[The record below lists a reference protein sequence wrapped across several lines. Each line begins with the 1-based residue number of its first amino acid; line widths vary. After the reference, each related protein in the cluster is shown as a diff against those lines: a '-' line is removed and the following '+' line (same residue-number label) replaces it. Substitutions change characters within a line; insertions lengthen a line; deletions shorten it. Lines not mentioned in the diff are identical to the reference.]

1 MKFAIQIFLAIC
13 LLYPATGAFAQAKFV
28 YGSPAPVKGPEA
40 QAIIQY
46 FDQVEKAAGGSLKI
60 ERTFD
65 GQVVQARATL
75 PGVRDGLVDA
85 SFVYDTFF
93 TTELKS
99 SMVVTD
105 LAMISGHPLALAGAI
120 NEVFLLNCPPCE
132 ADFSRVKV
140 RPIAYNGVAPFYLL
154 SRNPVNSINDL
165 KGKSI
170 RAASAFAVFS
180 KAMGATP
187 VSIVPAE
194 VYEAMQRGAVDGAI
208 TGGVWLR
215 SYNLWDVA
223 KYIVDL
229 PLGQYNSSALF
240 MAGVNSWKSLS
251 AAHKK
256 LMVDRLPF
264 LVAEATLNHIKE
276 TKEVLEEAGRK
287 GVKMSPVPADFKS
300 FVEKYRQGEPQ
311 RAVNDGK
318 NKGVEKADLLV
329 KAFTEKLA
337 KWEKIVGEVGD
348 NRPKY
353 EEALRAEI
361 FNKVKW

>member
-1 MKFAIQIFLAIC
+1 MKWLTQMAVALW
-13 LLYPATGAFAQAKFV
+13 LLSLTAGSFAQSKFV
-28 YGSPAPVKGPEA
+28 YGSPAPSKGPEA
-40 QAIIQY
+40 RAIIKY
-46 FDQVEKAAGGSLKI
+46 FDQVEKTTGGSLKI

-65 GQVVQARATL
+65 GQVVQARASL
-75 PGVRDGLVDA
+75 PGVRDGLIDA

-99 SMVVTD
+99 SMVITD
-105 LAMISGHPLALAGAI
+105 LAMISGHPLALAGAR
-120 NEVFLLNCPPCE
+120 NEVSLLDCLPCDAE
-132 ADFSRVKV
+132 FSRVKV

-154 SRNPVNSINDL
+154 SRSPVNSINDL

-187 VSIVPAE
+187 VSTVPAE
-194 VYEAMQRGAVDGAI
+194 VYEAMQRGAVDCAI

-223 KYIVDL
+223 KFIVDL

-240 MAGVNSWKSLS
+240 VAGVNSWKSLS

-256 LMVDRLPF
+256 AMVDRLPF
-264 LVAEATLNHIKE
+264 LVAEATLNHIHE
-276 TKEVLEEAGRK
+276 TKEILEEAGKR
-287 GVKMSPVPADFKS
+287 GVKIIPAPGDLKS
-300 FVEKYRQGEPQ
+300 FVENYRKGESQ
-311 RAVNDGK
+311 RAANDAKG
-318 NKGVEKADLLV
+318 KGVEKADILV
-329 KAFTEKLA
+329 KAFIEKLA
-337 KWEKIVGEVGD
+337 KWEKIVAEVGD

-361 FNKVKW
+361 FSRLKW

>member
-1 MKFAIQIFLAIC
+1 MKRMIQIVVILGV
-13 LLYPATGAFAQAKFV
+13 LSLGTGALAQAKFV
-28 YGSPAPVKGPEA
+28 YGSPAPSKGPEA
-40 QAIIQY
+40 RAMIQY
-46 FDQVEKAAGGSLKI
+46 FDQVEKATGGSLKI

-65 GQVVQARATL
+65 GQVVQARASL
-75 PGVRDGLVDA
+75 PGVRDGLIDA

-99 SMVVTD
+99 SMVITD

-120 NEVFLLNCPPCE
+120 NEVFLLNCPPCD

-154 SRNPVNSINDL
+154 SRSPVNSINDL

-187 VSIVPAE
+187 VSTVPAE
-194 VYEAMQRGAVDGAI
+194 VYEAMQRGAVNCAI
-208 TGGVWLR
+208 TGGGWLR

-223 KYIVDL
+223 KFIVDL

-240 MAGVNSWKSLS
+240 VAGVNSWKSLS

-256 LMVDRLPF
+256 AMVDRLPF
-264 LVAEATLNHIKE
+264 LVAEATLNHIHE
-276 TKEVLEEAGRK
+276 TKEILEEAGRK
-287 GVKMSPVPADFKS
+287 GVRITAAPADLKS
-300 FVEKYRQGEPQ
+300 FVENYRQGETV
-311 RAVNDGK
+311 RVMNDAK
-318 NKGVEKADLLV
+318 SKGVEKGDTIV
-329 KAFTEKLA
+329 KAYLEKLA
-337 KWEKIVGEVGD
+337 KWEKIVAEVGG
-348 NRPKY
+348 NRAKY
-353 EEALRAEI
+353 EEALRNEI
-361 FNKVKW
+361 FDRVKW

>member
-1 MKFAIQIFLAIC
+1 MKWLTQVVVALG
-13 LLYPATGAFAQAKFV
+13 LLSLATGAFAQAKFV
-28 YGSPAPVKGPEA
+28 YGSPAPSKGPEA
-40 QAIIQY
+40 RAIIQY
-46 FDQVEKAAGGSLKI
+46 FDQVEKATGGTLKI

-75 PGVRDGLVDA
+75 PGVRDALVDG
-85 SFVYDTFF
+85 SFIYDTFF

-99 SMVVTD
+99 SMVITD
-105 LAMISGHPLALAGAI
+105 LAMISGHPLALAGAL
-120 NEVFLLNCPPCE
+120 NEVFLLNCPQCD

-154 SRNPVNSINDL
+154 SRTPINSLKDV

-187 VSIVPAE
+187 VSTVPAE
-194 VYEAMQRGAVDGAI
+194 VYEAMQRGAIDGAI

-223 KYIVDL
+223 KFVVDL
-229 PLGQYNSSALF
+229 PLGQYNSSLLF
-240 MAGVNSWKSLS
+240 AANVNSWKSLS

-256 LMVDRLPF
+256 AMVDQLPF
-264 LVAEATLNHIKE
+264 LVAEATSNHISE
-276 TKEVLEEAGRK
+276 TKEILEEAGKK
-287 GVKMSPVPADFKS
+287 GVKIVPASGDFKS
-300 FVEKYRQGEPQ
+300 FVENYRKGEPQ
-311 RAVNDGK
+311 RAANDAKG
-318 NKGVEKADLLV
+318 KGVEKADILV
-329 KAFTEKLA
+329 KAFIEKLA
-337 KWEKIVGEVGD
+337 KWEKIVAEVGD

-361 FNKVKW
+361 FSRMKW